1 MTTLVDRK
9 KLIWL
14 EEEEVIKSIKDL
26 LNYCKNKRVKN
37 LKASILLIELFLQM
51 KIEREYE

>member
-26 LNYCKNKRVKN
+26 LNYCKNKHVKN

-51 KIEREYE
+51 KIERE

>member
-1 MTTLVDRK
+1 RMTTLVDRK

-51 KIEREYE
+51 KIERE